1 MGENKIP
8 YLLDEDKENYAS
20 IIEDLKEAL
29 IKRIEDEL
37 SRENIIKDIERKNL
51 LTFEELAEYNKE
63 KLTNLQQELTTRII
77 KVS

>member
-20 IIEDLKEAL
+20 IIENLKEAL